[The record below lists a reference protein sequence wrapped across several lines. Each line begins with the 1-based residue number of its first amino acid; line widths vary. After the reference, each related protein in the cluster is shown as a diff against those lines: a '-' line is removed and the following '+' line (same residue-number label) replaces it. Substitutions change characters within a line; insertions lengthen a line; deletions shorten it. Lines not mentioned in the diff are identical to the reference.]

1 MATPDA
7 PRPSE
12 ARFPTT
18 VWGKVVEAAGSDSP
32 GAREALAGLCRAYW
46 YPLYAFIRRRG
57 QGPEDA
63 RDLTQDFFARL
74 LERSILGSADPARG
88 RFRTFLRA
96 VCADYLSNRR
106 DHAHALKRG
115 GGRPAFS
122 IDVPEAEGRY
132 HREPA
137 HDLTPERVFE
147 RDWALTLLEI
157 VLDRL
162 RDEYRE
168 AGHSSEFEELRV
180 ILTDGPRSIPYATIA
195 GRLGLSESGV
205 AVAVHRLRRRYGKLL
220 RAEIAATVEDP
231 AEVDDEIR
239 ALFAAIRP

>member
-1 MATPDA
+1 MATPET

-18 VWGKVVEAAGSDSP
+18 LWGRVADAAGADSP
-32 GAREALAGLCRAYW
+32 EAREALAGLCRSYW

-57 QGPEDA
+57 HGPEDA

-74 LERSILGSADPARG
+74 LERDILASADPARG

-106 DHAHALKRG
+106 DHAHARKRG
-115 GGRPAFS
+115 GGRPVVS

-147 RDWALTLLEI
+147 RDWALTLLAI

-162 RDEYRE
+162 RDEYRD
-168 AGHSSEFEELRV
+168 AGQSAEFEELRV
-180 ILTDGPRSIPYATIA
+180 ILTNGARAVPYATIA

-205 AVAVHRLRRRYGKLL
+205 AVAVHRLRRRYGELL
-220 RAEIAATVEDP
+220 RAEIAATVGDP
-231 AEVDDEIR
+231 AEVDDEVR